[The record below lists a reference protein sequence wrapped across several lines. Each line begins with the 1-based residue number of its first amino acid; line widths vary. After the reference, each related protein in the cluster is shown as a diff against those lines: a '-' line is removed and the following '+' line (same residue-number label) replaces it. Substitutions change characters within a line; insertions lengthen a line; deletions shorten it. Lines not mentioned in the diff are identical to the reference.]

1 MRIPAEEQPVL
12 ENLIAIRH
20 GLSALKK
27 DRDSYTKPDI
37 VLNLWSDTEKQIEKL
52 YEIRSENVWN
62 SESRNRVNDVLDDVM
77 SLLSL
82 FFMSIGKTREIPAVY
97 AQLVTVK
104 QYLDQLVEMGVYTEA
119 LLIPTEGRL
128 KDIENIINNDS
139 NKLGTSAAII
149 SLVRR
154 KFAKC
159 EDTLN
164 TLLANLREVSP
175 DLKPIQNELV
185 ELRRQLSILAGRA
198 CGFSDVDIQEVQKKL
213 RKIDNTRVDG
223 KFLAPDGSI
232 PAGQALVVGLLE
244 QLFEETHDLMA
255 STDNVSESLTPIAD
269 RLKEIKSQ
277 LERLSLT
284 HRWTLRETDLYTF
297 QLQLQEIE
305 KLRVGGKFLDSEG
318 KVPEGQAL
326 LNFLLRACYRSMSKM
341 LSESVPVAEAL
352 MPVYNQLS
360 TVRRCLLE
368 VNKWGKP
375 DSVRELYP
383 YQMKLASIDNM
394 RQNGTFYDEDG
405 MIPEGQGLCVAIL
418 NECYDILHDL
428 ISKVDDDESST
439 SSDQGREE

>member
-1 MRIPAEEQPVL
+1 MRIPPEEHSVL

-20 GLSALKK
+20 RLSALKK
-27 DRDSYTKPDI
+27 DRDSYTKPDV
-37 VLNLWSDTEKQIEKL
+37 VLSLWSDTEKQIEKL
-52 YEIRSENVWN
+52 CEIRSESIWN
-62 SESRNRVNDVLDDVM
+62 SDSRNRVNDVLDDVM

-82 FFMSIGKTREIPAVY
+82 FFMSIGKTRETPAVY

-128 KDIENIINNDS
+128 KDIEDIINADA
-139 NKLGTSAAII
+139 NKPGTSADII
-149 SLVRR
+149 RLVRR

-159 EDTLN
+159 NDTLN
-164 TLLANLREVSP
+164 QLLVNLREVSP

-185 ELRRQLSILAGRA
+185 DLRRQLSVLAGRA
-198 CGFSDVDIQEVQKKL
+198 CGFSDIDIQEIQKKL

-244 QLFEETHDLMA
+244 QLFEEAHDLMA
-255 STDNVSESLTPIAD
+255 STDSVSESLVPIAD
-269 RLKEIKSQ
+269 RLKEIKAQ
-277 LERLSLT
+277 LERLYLT
-284 HRWTLRETDLYTF
+284 QRWTLRETDLYTF

-305 KLRVGGKFLDSEG
+305 KLRVGGKFLDAEG
-318 KVPEGQAL
+318 KVPDGQTL
-326 LNFLLRACYRSMSKM
+326 VNFLLRACYRLMAKM

-368 VNKWGKP
+368 VNKWGAP

-405 MIPEGQGLCVAIL
+405 MIPEGQALCVAIL

-428 ISKVDDDESST
+428 ISKVEDEEGST
-439 SSDQGREE
+439 SSDQVRD